1 MRFKNNIVLP
11 RRMRYFGYT
20 ESESIYFHL
29 VNLRDDGHING
40 SFIDSLIHTFDCMGS
55 WSKKQEHYAL
65 KNVLWNAKKAGLYSI
80 DFSIKP

>member
-1 MRFKNNIVLP
+1 MNIQLP

-29 VNLRDDGHING
+29 VNLRDDGHISG
-40 SFIDSLIHTFDCMGS
+40 SFIDSLIHTFDCTGS
-55 WSKKQEHYAL
+55 WSKKQELCAL
-65 KNVLWNAKKAGLYSI
+65 KNVLWVAKKAGLYSI